1 MRLNY
6 PKPLSKQTGSL
17 LVLAIFI
24 MTVVLLLAL
33 TVYQVLNSSQQT
45 IVYEVYGAKA
55 YNAAESGIEHNLTVL
70 FPTAGS
76 GVCDAAGVSQV
87 FTSGG
92 LANCQYQTQCQLS
105 TYEHLGQNISYY
117 RIESLGS
124 CQVGDIIVN
133 RKTFV
138 DAKSSQ

>member
-45 IVYEVYGAKA
+45 IVYEVYVPKP
-55 YNAAESGIEHNLTVL
+55 IM
-70 FPTAGS
+70 PRKR
-76 GVCDAAGVSQV
+76 
-87 FTSGG
+87 
-92 LANCQYQTQCQLS
+92 
-105 TYEHLGQNISYY
+105 Y
-117 RIESLGS
+117 R
-124 CQVGDIIVN
+124 
-133 RKTFV
+133 T
-138 DAKSSQ
+138 